1 MPNYHQLSTDAGT
14 TALEQMNASQ
24 GHSGYLDDNS
34 TSLYN
39 MAAITSG
46 HSELAVNYQPPVDTS
61 PPDVHTIPPG
71 IPSAPSSPPAQT
83 PIPSPPG
90 QDPTP
95 PAR

>member
-39 MAAITSG
+39 MA
-46 HSELAVNYQPPVDTS
+46 ELAVNYQPPVDTS